1 VATQLLLLNCYPCRL
16 LQVIVSP
23 SYLQFVLGKRAYLR
37 HRTAIVC
44 VALLA
49 YVLHPGG
56 GLYRDAVMAL
66 SQDGLGAL
74 NLFVR
79 LLVGSRTLFW
89 LILRCGRA
97 GACECGWVI
106 DKCMHVGCMLPCC
119 IWQCPSKCE
128 DPAGSCALP
137 ALPPG

>member
-1 VATQLLLLNCYPCRL
+1 

-23 SYLQFVLGKRAYLR
+23 SYMQFVLGKRAYLR

-49 YVLHPGG
+49 YVMHPGG
-56 GLYRDAVMAL
+56 GLYRDAVMVL

-89 LILRCGRA
+89 LILRCGRPTGVA
-97 GACECGWVI
+97 GW
-106 DKCMHVGCMLPCC
+106 C
-119 IWQCPSKCE
+119 IVH
-128 DPAGSCALP
+128 ALHAAKVHCVVP
-137 ALPPG
+137 ICTIQQPV